1 MRLTDLPL
9 DRPIATLMVLLC
21 VTVLGTIAL
30 FYLPLGFMP
39 MVQEPEVD
47 INVPFPGSHPL
58 EGLRQV
64 VRPIEEEVA
73 AIPGVKGIFGFSRPG
88 FAVIEAQFEWAAD
101 IDLKKMEVRD
111 AVERARPHLP
121 EGIGHIRVEGDV
133 GGPSAEVLGGR
144 ISAESDL
151 SESWDLL
158 DRRIRR
164 PLERI
169 RGVARVELYG
179 VEPQQVRI
187 EIDLD
192 AVVKHGVSVGELITG
207 INAANLDMD
216 LGAVRG
222 DLLRYDVR
230 TVARFRDVE
239 TIRDLPIGDEGLR
252 VRDLASVSFREPI
265 LNYGRHL
272 NRNFA
277 IGFDVYK
284 EPTANTVATVDRLM
298 ERIDEIR
305 KDPELQGIQLLV
317 WQNAGEEIR
326 LALGGLRNAGLI
338 GGLLAIGVLYLF
350 LRRWSTT
357 LIVAASIPFSL
368 LVACGGMMLLGFE
381 FNVLTMLGLMLGVG
395 MLVDNAVV
403 VIENIYRLQGQ
414 GMEPVQAARLGTR
427 QVALAVLAATGTTLI
442 VWSWL
447 FVSEK
452 SEMTIYI
459 GEVAFVI
466 CLAVSC
472 SLLIS
477 MTFIPLA
484 AARFVPNR
492 TIAPGLFIRRI
503 VPVYRRM
510 LALTLRH
517 RFVTLG
523 LLLLLAL
530 TAAVPWMLIEKSGN
544 PRAQSRDVSIFY
556 RVHDPTTKE
565 VMESY
570 VDQVEIW
577 IESLRDELGHESLY
591 SWYSETDGAVTR
603 VYLRREDA
611 TEKAIEALEKRLKQ
625 DLPVIPG
632 VDLEIGDMRGRHR
645 RGGPDKQAM
654 IRLALHGEDPE
665 YLEALARDIETLMQG
680 LPDVREVYGPTIE
693 GRKEV
698 RIVIDP
704 EVAGR
709 LGISPRHV
717 ADAVGFAFR
726 GQQLRRFQGTHG
738 EVEVLLGLPET
749 EQPGIAAL
757 ADLPI
762 PRQGGDTVPLSAVSE
777 IEQTRTPPGIVRI
790 DRKTTSWITIE
801 FDKEA
806 FTTEQALEQVSNAMA
821 GVTLPEGYAW
831 DWGKQHRDED
841 EALGVMFG
849 GLGISL
855 CVVLLMMAALFESF
869 TQPLA
874 ILITLPLAFFG
885 AFWSLWLL
893 GFILDPIVIIGLIIL
908 VGIVV
913 NNGIVM
919 VDHVNALRQAGR
931 SRKEAL
937 IEGCG
942 DRLRPVLMAAITTV
956 FGLAPLTMSQFT
968 VAGVYIDS
976 MAVAMMGGLISST
989 VFTLIALP
997 VWYTAIEDLGQLLAG
1012 LLPNRAIPTGLHVP
1026 TASVIVGT
1034 GSDQD

>member
-1 MRLTDLPL
+1 MRLTDIPL
-9 DRPIATLMVLLC
+9 DRPVATLMVLVC
-21 VTVLGTIAL
+21 ATVLGTIAL

-39 MVQEPEVD
+39 VVQEPEVD

-88 FAVIEAQFEWAAD
+88 FAVIEAQFEWGAD

-111 AVERARPHLP
+111 AVERARPRLP
-121 EGIGHIRVEGDV
+121 EGIGHIRVEGDT
-133 GGPSAEVLGGR
+133 GGPGAEVLGGR

-151 SESWDLL
+151 SESWELL

-192 AVVKHGVSVGELITG
+192 AVVKHGVSVGELIAV

-216 LGAVRG
+216 LGAIRG

-230 TVARFRDVE
+230 TMARFRDVE
-239 TIRDLPIGDEGLR
+239 TIRNLAIGDGGLR
-252 VRDLASVSFREPI
+252 VRDVAGVNLREPI

-284 EPTANTVATVDRLM
+284 EPTANTVETVDRLM
-298 ERIDEIR
+298 ARIEEVR
-305 KDPELQGIQLLV
+305 ADPELEGIQLLV

-338 GGLLAIGVLYLF
+338 GGGLVIGVLCLF
-350 LRRWSTT
+350 LRRSSTT
-357 LIVAASIPFSL
+357 VIVGVSIPFSL

-414 GMEPVQAARLGTR
+414 GMEPVEAARTGTR

-447 FVSEK
+447 FVAK
-452 SEMTIYI
+452 KDEMIIYI

-466 CLAVSC
+466 CVAVSC

-492 TIAPGLFIRRI
+492 SIAPGLLLRRV
-503 VPVYRRM
+503 VPAYRRM

-517 RFVTLG
+517 RFLTLT
-523 LLLLLAL
+523 LLLVLAS
-530 TAAVPWMLIEKSGN
+530 TAALPFTLIEKSGQ
-544 PRAQSRDVSIFY
+544 PRSQSRDVSIFY

-570 VDQVEIW
+570 VDEVEIW
-577 IESLRDELGHESLY
+577 IESIRDELGHESLY

-603 VYLRREDA
+603 VYLPREDA
-611 TEKAIEALEKRLKQ
+611 TEDAIQALELRLKQ

-632 VDLEIGDMRGRHR
+632 VDLEIGDHRSRHR
-645 RGGPDKQAM
+645 RGGQHEQAM
-654 IRLALHGEDPE
+654 VRLALHGEDPE
-665 YLEALARDIETLMQG
+665 YLEALARDIEKRMQG
-680 LPDVREVYGPTIE
+680 LEDVREVYGPTIE
-693 GRKEV
+693 GRQEV
-698 RIVIDP
+698 RILIDP
-704 EVAGR
+704 EVARR
-709 LGISPRHV
+709 LDISPRHI
-717 ADAVGFAFR
+717 ADTVGFAFR
-726 GQQLRRFQGTHG
+726 GQQLRRFQGKQG
-738 EVEVLLGLPET
+738 EIEVLLGLPET
-749 EQPGIAAL
+749 EQPGVAAL

-762 PRQGGDTVPLSAVSE
+762 PRESGDTVPLSAVSH

-801 FDKEA
+801 FDEEA
-806 FTTEQALEQVSNAMA
+806 LTTEQAQERVSNAMV
-821 GVTLPEGYAW
+821 GVVLPEGYAW
-831 DWGKQHRDED
+831 DWGRQHHDDD

-885 AFWSLWLL
+885 AFWSLWML

-919 VDHVNALRQAGR
+919 VDHVNALRKSGR
-931 SRKEAL
+931 SRQEAL

-942 DRLRPVLMAAITTV
+942 DRLRPVLMTAITTV
-956 FGLAPLTMSQFT
+956 CGLAPLTMSQFT

-997 VWYTAIEDLGQLLAG
+997 VWYTTIEDLGQLLAG
-1012 LLPNRAIPTGLHVP
+1012 LLPTRAVPARLHVP
-1026 TASVIVGT
+1026 RASVIVG
-1034 GSDQD
+1034 SVVERD